1 MCVSEINFEYWS
13 DKNFAYNGA
22 VLTPTIRVGLV
33 YFAGANERLPD
44 IIEGLDTLTN
54 ADLVDKIKKEI
65 ASAAGQYWEHG
76 LEEGTKEDMAYLR
89 IFDLIQGW
97 GGRTGRNPYAQP
109 KGAVARDQWGG
120 YHGWLAHYKKGATR
134 ALTGNRQDAL
144 NSLKNIPQVGESFAT
159 KHLYFWGLGG
169 GHHFPIYDTRMKTL
183 LFFDE
188 PQGASYDRYLQKLA
202 ELAARQKNTNA
213 VTVEKA
219 LFAFSSNYFPN
230 GTLVLNEGCADNTDL
245 AYAEA
250 LARAYRKRQPVAQR

>member
-1 MCVSEINFEYWS
+1 MCVSEINFKYWS
-13 DKNFAYNGA
+13 DKNPFYNGA

-33 YFAGANERLPD
+33 YFAGANGRLPD

-54 ADLVDKIKKEI
+54 ADLVDTIKKEI
-65 ASAAGQYWEHG
+65 ASAAGQYREHRRK
-76 LEEGTKEDMAYLR
+76 EGIEPKAYLR

-97 GGRTGRNPYAQP
+97 GGRTGRGPYVRPA
-109 KGAVARDQWGG
+109 GNVARDQSSE
-120 YHGWLAHYKKGATR
+120 WLAHYKDGATQALDGTR
-134 ALTGNRQDAL
+134 EAALT
-144 NSLKNIPQVGESFAT
+144 SLKSIPQVGESFAT
-159 KHLYFWGLGG
+159 KHLYFWGLGR

-188 PQGASYDRYLQKLA
+188 PQGASYERYLKKLA
-202 ELAARQKNTNA
+202 DLAAPKSTDT